1 MRNDQRL
8 VEGRQ
13 EKRENS
19 GTGGRER
26 RDGGGAGWW
35 EGEEGEEGTKKRL
48 GGIARVEDE
57 GGERTFTR
65 NEREPIVP

>member
-1 MRNDQRL
+1 MIRDWWKKDRKKEKTVGQVGER
-8 VEGRQ
+8 EGM
-13 EKRENS
+13 
-19 GTGGRER
+19 
-26 RDGGGAGWW
+26 GGGTGWW